1 MAYKKLNKESV
12 PEAKEISMRI
22 RQISITG
29 LFGVFNH
36 VIPLNSDERITIIH
50 APNGY
55 GKTIMLKMLDG
66 LFNDRHYE
74 LLTIPY
80 ENFQVEFEDGSRLK
94 LDKVGSSKIDSKKSE
109 MDFKKINL
117 ILNFYKKAEE
127 ESIHHLNLEYDSCKT
142 YNSSPFDDHNLS
154 IQQAPQEIWRY
165 RYPVSSPG
173 SPPKVSARP
182 PFSDF
187 RHSDL
192 DDERWFIQ
200 LKKIVHVYLIES
212 QRLFSFSES
221 RNERR
226 YPRDPNASPALTV
239 DSYSAELVAQIKER
253 LAKYASVSQSLDRS
267 FPTRLLKQSNSNELT
282 SEELLLKLEDLE
294 KKRNGLI
301 ETGLLEQDEHEN
313 PQIIQDEIHENMRNI
328 LSVYVGDVEEKLR
341 VFDKITGKINL
352 FRRIINSKFSYKEI
366 IIDREK
372 GFIFKSKYPDEYQG
386 CSDDLSPDSL
396 SSGEQHELVLLY
408 ELLFKVPEKSLVLID
423 EPELSLHVGWQVS
436 FLRDLEEIVNLVDLD
451 LLIATHSPSI
461 VHGRWDLTVEL
472 KGLPQ

>member
-1 MAYKKLNKESV
+1 MAYKKKLNKELV
-12 PEAKEISMRI
+12 PEVKEISMRI

-36 VIPLNSDERITIIH
+36 IIPLNSDERITIIH

-80 ENFQVEFEDGSRLK
+80 KNFQVEFEDGSRLE
-94 LDKVGSSKIDSKKSE
+94 VVKIDLSE
-109 MDFKKINL
+109 TEPKTSL
-117 ILNFYKKAEE
+117 VLNFYNNTEE
-127 ESIHHLNLEYDSCKT
+127 KQTYHLTIEDQDYQESF
-142 YNSSPFDDHNLS
+142 PPRDDIYTH
-154 IQQAPQEIWRY
+154 IQFQQAMQNRSITRRHPGESLLESLERTQRNLAAFN
-165 RYPVSSPG
+165 RPSS
-173 SPPKVSARP
+173 KN
-182 PFSDF
+182 
-187 RHSDL
+187 
-192 DDERWFIQ
+192 EEWFTQ
-200 LKKIVHVYLIES
+200 LKKSVHVYLIES

-221 RNERR
+221 GSEKR
-226 YPRDPNASPALTV
+226 YPRNPNFSPALTV

-267 FPTRLLKQSNSNELT
+267 FPTRLLKQNNSNELT
-282 SEELLLKLEDLE
+282 SEELLLKLENLE
-294 KKRNGLI
+294 KDRNDLI
-301 ETGLLEQDEHEN
+301 ETGLLEKDEHEN
-313 PQIIQDEIHENMRNI
+313 SQIIQDEIHENMRNI
-328 LSVYVGDVEEKLR
+328 LSVYVSDVEEKLR
-341 VFDKITGKINL
+341 VFDDITVKINL

-386 CSDDLSPDSL
+386 FADDLSPDSL

-436 FLRDLEEIVNLVDLD
+436 FLRDLQDIVNLVDLD